1 MTGILERPAAPG
13 RPQLHLESDR
23 LGWLASGPP
32 TQRGPGIVRRWLS
45 RHGRTMAFLLP
56 VLAIAAVVQA
66 MNMGGSPQRIDDEG
80 TYTAQAWSVLKL
92 GELAHYTYWYDHP
105 PLGWLQIAAYT
116 GLTGAFDR
124 YDIAVIAARE
134 AMLVATLIAV
144 VLVWVL
150 ARRLHLSRAMAA
162 VAALVFAISP
172 LAVQFHRTVYLDN
185 VAVPWLLGAFVLA
198 TSRKHQLVGFA
209 GSAAAFGIAVLSK
222 ETFLLAL
229 PFLAWTMWRTARKE
243 TRRYTLPVAAT
254 IVVVIGFTYVLFAA
268 IKGELFPG
276 PDRVSLLGGVF
287 FQLGSRV
294 ASGSLFDPASLSAK
308 TLSMWWQLDAA
319 LLVAGAVAAVAGLF
333 VKRLRVIAAMTVFL
347 GLFMLRPGGYL
358 PVPYVIMLLPFM
370 TILIMGVTGV
380 AVRRLRRRSAVEA
393 GAPRRRL
400 TGGRAAGAVWIA
412 AVLAAAVVAVPNT
425 ATQLRGFLL
434 ADLDK
439 PVRQAQQWVQT
450 NVPQESRVIVDDA
463 MWVDLVESGFDRD
476 NVIWYYKMDTDSAV
490 QAKSP
495 NGWRDA
501 DYIVTTDSMRTFP
514 TTFPEVKGAIDN
526 SELVATFGSGTQ
538 AVEVRRI
545 DADGL
550 DAAAERAAGRTAA
563 RAALGA
569 QLLQNPAL
577 SVSAEAAQTVSDGQL
592 DSRALL
598 ALGQVLATTP
608 VRLESTPVL
617 DGETGDVRRTMVLRT
632 GDEAGDS
639 RLADSIRS
647 IQGEYAADQVEQT
660 AEGVRVTYSV
670 VEPDLVR

>member
-13 RPQLHLESDR
+13 RPELHLESDR
-23 LGWLASGPP
+23 LSWLASGPP
-32 TQRGPGIVRRWLS
+32 TKRGPGVVRRWLS
-45 RHGRTMAFLLP
+45 RHGRTLAFLLP

-162 VAALVFAISP
+162 LAALVFAISP

-185 VAVPWLLGAFVLA
+185 VAVPWLLGAFILA

-209 GSAAAFGIAVLSK
+209 GAAAAFGIAVLSK

-229 PFLAWTMWRTARKE
+229 PFLAWTMWRAARKE

-268 IKGELFPG
+268 IKGELIPG

-294 ASGSLFDPASLSAK
+294 TSGSLFDPESLSAK
-308 TLSMWWQLDAA
+308 TLGMWWQLDAA
-319 LLVAGAVAAVAGLF
+319 FLVAGAVAAVAGLF
-333 VKRLRVIAAMTVFL
+333 ISRLRVIAAMTVFL

-370 TILIMGVTGV
+370 AILIMGVTG
-380 AVRRLRRRSAVEA
+380 AAIRRFRRRSTVEA
-393 GAPRRRL
+393 GAQRRRL
-400 TGGRAAGAVWIA
+400 LGGRAAGAVWVT

-450 NVPQESRVIVDDA
+450 NVPKESRVIVDDA

-490 QAKSP
+490 QAQSP

-550 DAAAERAAGRTAA
+550 DAAAEQAAGRTAA

-569 QLLQNPAL
+569 QLLLNPSL
-577 SVSAEAAQTVSDGQL
+577 SVSAEAAQTLSDGQL

-632 GDEAGDS
+632 GTEVGDG

-647 IQGEYAADQVEQT
+647 IQGDYAADRVEQT
-660 AEGVRVTYSV
+660 AAGVRVTYSV
-670 VEPDLVR
+670 VEPDVVR

>member
-1 MTGILERPAAPG
+1 MTGILDRPAPQQAPE
-13 RPQLHLESDR
+13 LHLSSDR
-23 LGWLASGPP
+23 LGWIASGPP
-32 TQRGPGIVRRWLS
+32 PQRGPGAFRRWLS
-45 RHGRTMAFLLP
+45 RHGRTLAFLLP

-134 AMLVATLIAV
+134 AMLVATLISV

-162 VAALVFAISP
+162 IAALGFAISP

-185 VAVPWLLGAFVLA
+185 VAVPWLLGAFILA

-209 GSAAAFGIAVLSK
+209 GSAAAFAIAVLSK

-229 PFLAWTMWRTARKE
+229 PFLAWTMWRAARKE

-254 IVVVIGFTYVLFAA
+254 IVVVTGFTYVLFAA
-268 IKGELFPG
+268 IKGELVPG

-294 ASGSLFDPASLSAK
+294 TSGSLFDPESLSAK

-333 VKRLRVIAAMTVFL
+333 IKRLRVIAAMTVFL

-358 PVPYVIMLLPFM
+358 PVPYIIMLLPFM
-370 TILIMGVTGV
+370 TILIAGVTGT
-380 AVRRLRRRSAVEA
+380 ALRALRRKRTADRRV
-393 GAPRRRL
+393 GA
-400 TGGRAAGAVWIA
+400 GRAAGAVW
-412 AVLAAAVVAVPNT
+412 LAAALAAVVIAVPNT

-450 NVPQESRVIVDDA
+450 NVPKESRVIVDDA
-463 MWVDLVESGFDRD
+463 MWVDLVDSGFDRD

-490 QAKSP
+490 QAQSP

-514 TTFPEVKGAIDN
+514 TTFPEVTGAIDN

-538 AVEVRRI
+538 AVEVRKI
-545 DADGL
+545 DAGGL
-550 DAAAERAAGRTAA
+550 DAAAEQAAGRTAA
-563 RAALGA
+563 RAAIGV
-569 QLLQNPAL
+569 QLLLNPSL
-577 SVSAEAAQTVSDGQL
+577 SVSDEAAQTVTDGQL

-617 DGETGDVRRTMVLRT
+617 DGETGDVRRTVVLRT
-632 GDEAGDS
+632 GSDEGDS
-639 RLADSIRS
+639 RLAESIRS
-647 IQGEYAADQVEQT
+647 LQGDYAPESVVQT
-660 AEGVRVTYSV
+660 SDGVRVLYSA
-670 VEPDLVR
+670 VEPDVLR

>member
-1 MTGILERPAAPG
+1 
-13 RPQLHLESDR
+13 
-23 LGWLASGPP
+23 
-32 TQRGPGIVRRWLS
+32 
-45 RHGRTMAFLLP
+45 
-56 VLAIAAVVQA
+56 
-66 MNMGGSPQRIDDEG
+66 
-80 TYTAQAWSVLKL
+80 
-92 GELAHYTYWYDHP
+92 
-105 PLGWLQIAAYT
+105 
-116 GLTGAFDR
+116 
-124 YDIAVIAARE
+124 
-134 AMLVATLIAV
+134 
-144 VLVWVL
+144 
-150 ARRLHLSRAMAA
+150 
-162 VAALVFAISP
+162 
-172 LAVQFHRTVYLDN
+172 VQFHRTVYLDN

-229 PFLAWTMWRTARKE
+229 PFLAWTMWRAARKE

-308 TLSMWWQLDAA
+308 TLGMWWQLDAA
-319 LLVAGAVAAVAGLF
+319 LLVVGAVAAVAGLF

-577 SVSAEAAQTVSDGQL
+577 SVSAKAAQTLSDGQL

-647 IQGEYAADQVEQT
+647 IRGEYAADQVEQT
-660 AEGVRVTYSV
+660 AAGVRVTYSV
-670 VEPDLVR
+670 VEPDVVR

>member
-13 RPQLHLESDR
+13 RPELHLENDR
-23 LGWLASGPP
+23 LSWLASGPP
-32 TQRGPGIVRRWLS
+32 TKRGPGVVRRWLS
-45 RHGRTMAFLLP
+45 RHGRTLAFLLP

-66 MNMGGSPQRIDDEG
+66 MNLGGSPQRIDDEG

-134 AMLVATLIAV
+134 AMVVATLIAV

-185 VAVPWLLGAFVLA
+185 VAVPWLLGAFILA

-229 PFLAWTMWRTARKE
+229 PFLAWTMWRAARKE

-268 IKGELFPG
+268 IKGELIPG

-294 ASGSLFDPASLSAK
+294 TSGSLFDPESLSAK

-333 VKRLRVIAAMTVFL
+333 ISRLRVIAAMTVFL

-370 TILIMGVTGV
+370 AILIMGVTG
-380 AVRRLRRRSAVEA
+380 AAIRRFRRRSTVEA
-393 GAPRRRL
+393 GAQRRRL
-400 TGGRAAGAVWIA
+400 LGGRAAGAVWVA

-450 NVPQESRVIVDDA
+450 NVPKESRVIVDDA

-490 QAKSP
+490 QAQSP

-550 DAAAERAAGRTAA
+550 DAAAEQAAGRTAA

-569 QLLQNPAL
+569 QLLLNPSL
-577 SVSAEAAQTVSDGQL
+577 SVSAEAAQTLSDGQL

-608 VRLESTPVL
+608 VRLESIPVL

-632 GDEAGDS
+632 GTEVGDG

-647 IQGEYAADQVEQT
+647 IQGDYAADRVEQT
-660 AEGVRVTYSV
+660 AAGVRVTYSV
-670 VEPDLVR
+670 VEPDVVR

>member
-1 MTGILERPAAPG
+1 MTGILERPASLRAPE
-13 RPQLHLESDR
+13 LHLANDR
-23 LGWLASGPP
+23 LDWIASGPP
-32 TQRGPGIVRRWLS
+32 PQRGPGAFRRWLW
-45 RHGRTMAFLLP
+45 RHGRTVAFLLP

-124 YDIAVIAARE
+124 YDIAVVAARE
-134 AMLVATLIAV
+134 AMLVATLISV

-162 VAALVFAISP
+162 VAALGFAISP

-185 VAVPWLLGAFVLA
+185 VAVPWLIGAFVLA
-198 TSRKHQLVGFA
+198 TSKKHQLVGFA
-209 GSAAAFGIAVLSK
+209 GSAAAFAIAVLSK

-229 PFLAWTMWRTARKE
+229 PFLAWTMWRAARKE
-243 TRRYTLPVAAT
+243 TRRYTLPVAGT
-254 IVVVIGFTYVLFAA
+254 ILLVTGFAYILFAA
-268 IKGELFPG
+268 IKGELVPG
-276 PDRVSLLGGVF
+276 ADRVSLLGGVF

-294 ASGSLFDPASLSAK
+294 SSGSLFDPESLSAK
-308 TLSMWWQLDAA
+308 TLSMWWQLDAVI
-319 LLVAGAVAAVAGLF
+319 LVAGAVAAVVGLF
-333 VKRLRVIAAMTVFL
+333 LKRLRVIAAMTVFL

-358 PVPYVIMLLPFM
+358 PVPYIIMLLPFM
-370 TILIMGVTGV
+370 TILIAGVTG
-380 AVRRLRRRSAVEA
+380 AALHRLRRKPAV
-393 GAPRRRL
+393 
-400 TGGRAAGAVWIA
+400 GRAAGVVW
-412 AVLAAAVVAVPNT
+412 LAAALAAVVIAVPNT

-439 PVRQAQQWVQT
+439 PVRQAQQWVQA

-490 QAKSP
+490 QAQSP

-526 SELVATFGSGTQ
+526 SSLVATFGSGTQ

-545 DADGL
+545 EANGL
-550 DAAAERAAGRTAA
+550 DAAAEQAAGRTAA
-563 RAALGA
+563 RAAVGA
-569 QLLQNPAL
+569 ELLRNPSL
-577 SVSAEAAQTVSDGQL
+577 SVAGEARKTVNDGQL
-592 DSRALL
+592 DARALL
-598 ALGQVLATTP
+598 ALGQVLSTTP

-617 DGETGDVRRTMVLRT
+617 DGETGEVRRTMVLRT
-632 GDEAGDS
+632 GSADGDGALVDTL
-639 RLADSIRS
+639 RTL
-647 IQGEYAADQVEQT
+647 QGSYAPEQVTQT
-660 AEGVRVTYSV
+660 ADGVRVVYSA
-670 VEPDLVR
+670 VEPDVLR

>member
-13 RPQLHLESDR
+13 RPELHLENDR
-23 LGWLASGPP
+23 LSWLASGPP
-32 TQRGPGIVRRWLS
+32 TKRGPGVVRRWLS
-45 RHGRTMAFLLP
+45 RHGRTLAFLLP

-66 MNMGGSPQRIDDEG
+66 MNLGGSPQRIDDEG

-134 AMLVATLIAV
+134 AMVVATLIAV

-185 VAVPWLLGAFVLA
+185 VAVPWLLGAFILA

-229 PFLAWTMWRTARKE
+229 PFLAWTMWRAARKE

-268 IKGELFPG
+268 IKGELIPG

-294 ASGSLFDPASLSAK
+294 TSGSLFDPESLSAK
-308 TLSMWWQLDAA
+308 TLGMWWQLDAA
-319 LLVAGAVAAVAGLF
+319 FLVAGAVAAVAGLF
-333 VKRLRVIAAMTVFL
+333 ISRLRVIAAMTVFL

-370 TILIMGVTGV
+370 AILIMGVTG
-380 AVRRLRRRSAVEA
+380 AAIRRFRRRSTVEA
-393 GAPRRRL
+393 GAQRRRL
-400 TGGRAAGAVWIA
+400 LGGRAAGAVWVA

-450 NVPQESRVIVDDA
+450 NVPKESRVIVDDA

-490 QAKSP
+490 QAQSP

-550 DAAAERAAGRTAA
+550 DAAAEQAAGRTAA

-569 QLLQNPAL
+569 QLLLNPSL
-577 SVSAEAAQTVSDGQL
+577 SVSTEAAQTLSDGQL

-632 GDEAGDS
+632 GTEVGDG

-647 IQGEYAADQVEQT
+647 IQGDYAADRVEQT
-660 AEGVRVTYSV
+660 AAGVRVTYSV
-670 VEPDLVR
+670 VEPDVVR

>member
-32 TQRGPGIVRRWLS
+32 PQRGPGIVRRWLS
-45 RHGRTMAFLLP
+45 RHGRTLAFLLP

-66 MNMGGSPQRIDDEG
+66 MNLGGSPQRIDDEG

-229 PFLAWTMWRTARKE
+229 PFLAWTMWRAARTA

-294 ASGSLFDPASLSAK
+294 ASGSLFDPESLSAK
-308 TLSMWWQLDAA
+308 TLGMWWQLDAA
-319 LLVAGAVAAVAGLF
+319 LLIAGAAAAIAGL
-333 VKRLRVIAAMTVFL
+333 VISRLRVIAAMTVFL

-393 GAPRRRL
+393 GASRHRRI
-400 TGGRAAGAVWIA
+400 GGRAAGAVWIA
-412 AVLAAAVVAVPNT
+412 GVLAAAVVAVPNT

-577 SVSAEAAQTVSDGQL
+577 SVSAEAAQTLSDGQL

-660 AEGVRVTYSV
+660 AAGVRVTYSV
-670 VEPDLVR
+670 VEPDVVR

>member
-1 MTGILERPAAPG
+1 MTGILERPASIAAPE
-13 RPQLHLESDR
+13 LHLANDR
-23 LGWLASGPP
+23 LDWIASGPP
-32 TQRGPGIVRRWLS
+32 PQRGPGAFRRWLS
-45 RHGRTMAFLLP
+45 RHGRTIAFLLP

-134 AMLVATLIAV
+134 AMLVATLISV

-162 VAALVFAISP
+162 IAALGFAISP

-185 VAVPWLLGAFVLA
+185 VAVPWLLGAFILA

-209 GSAAAFGIAVLSK
+209 ASAAAFGIAVLSK

-229 PFLAWTMWRTARKE
+229 PFLAWTMWRAARKE

-254 IVVVIGFTYVLFAA
+254 IVVVIGFAYLLFAT
-268 IKGELFPG
+268 IKGELVPG

-294 ASGSLFDPASLSAK
+294 ASGSLFDPESLSAK

-319 LLVAGAVAAVAGLF
+319 LLVAGAVAAVIALF
-333 VKRLRVIAAMTVFL
+333 MKRLRVIAAMTVFL

-358 PVPYVIMLLPFM
+358 PVPYIIMLLPFM
-370 TILIMGVTGV
+370 TILIAGVTG
-380 AVRRLRRRSAVEA
+380 AAIHRFRRRSSVAP

-400 TGGRAAGAVWIA
+400 MAGRAAGAVWLAVAVA
-412 AVLAAAVVAVPNT
+412 AVVVAVPNT

-450 NVPQESRVIVDDA
+450 NVPQDSRVIVDDA

-490 QAKSP
+490 QARSP

-526 SELVATFGSGTQ
+526 SELIATFGSGTQ

-545 DADGL
+545 EAAGL
-550 DAAAERAAGRTAA
+550 DAAAEQAAGRTAN
-563 RAALGA
+563 RAAVGA
-569 QLLQNPAL
+569 QLLLNPSL
-577 SVSAEAAQTVSDGQL
+577 SVSAEAAQTVTDGQL

-632 GDEAGDS
+632 GSEVGD
-639 RLADSIRS
+639 RELVESIRS
-647 IQGEYAADQVEQT
+647 LEGDYAPERVVQT
-660 AEGVRVTYSV
+660 SDGVRVVYSA
-670 VEPDLVR
+670 VEPDVLR